1 MKGPHFPSSEELE
14 RQLKAA
20 KQLRGE
26 FLMGLAVTAKRKLA
40 TQSRKVRRLE
50 ASAAVV
56 LCAIAVFWLAMLA
69 SPKVTEADQSKPSK
83 DQVSRLR

>member
-26 FLMGLAVTAKRKLA
+26 FLMGLAVTAKRKFA
-40 TQSRKVRRLE
+40 TQSRKVRRTRSVGHGR
-50 ASAAVV
+50 A
-56 LCAIAVFWLAMLA
+56 LCDRGLLAGDAGL
-69 SPKVTEADQSKPSK
+69 SEGDRS
-83 DQVSRLR
+83 

>member
-26 FLMGLAVTAKRKLA
+26 FLMELAVTAKA
-40 TQSRKVRRLE
+40 
-50 ASAAVV
+50 
-56 LCAIAVFWLAMLA
+56 
-69 SPKVTEADQSKPSK
+69 
-83 DQVSRLR
+83 